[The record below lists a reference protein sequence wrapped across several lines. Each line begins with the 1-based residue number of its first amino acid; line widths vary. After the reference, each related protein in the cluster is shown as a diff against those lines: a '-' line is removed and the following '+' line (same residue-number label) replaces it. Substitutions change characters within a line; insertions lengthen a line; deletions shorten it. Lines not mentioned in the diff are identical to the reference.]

1 MVAGRGDRGSG
12 ARTSDGRGSVIT
24 ADGTS
29 SPTQALADGGPPR
42 WHALRAISWR
52 AYGMV
57 LVLLAIWVFFQV
69 RTDGLFLSSA
79 NMTNLL
85 RQACLVGILAIGMVL
100 IIVSGHIDLSAGS
113 AVGLVAIVAAEL
125 QIEHGMSTV
134 PTIVLALLTGIALG
148 VWNGLWVAYGGVP
161 SFVVTLGGLLA
172 FRGIA
177 LVLTKGYT
185 FAPFDESFT
194 KVFQQFLGPTVS
206 VVLVAVVFAVGAT
219 ALILRLR
226 HSGRPTPSLG
236 VNVAIA
242 AIAVA
247 AACSYFAWVFAD
259 NRGMPMPILIL
270 AVLAAVFSFVARR
283 TRFGRRLYA
292 IGGNPEAA
300 RLAGINIAR
309 NTFLVFVLMGLLYGI
324 VGVLLGARLDSAP
337 PNGGSFMELDA
348 IAAAVIGGT
357 SLMGGVGTIGGALV
371 GALLLQSIANGMS
384 LENIQSDYQ
393 LIVTGLILTVAVYI
407 DMAAKRRRRA

>member
-1 MVAGRGDRGSG
+1 VTTEPTAATPVVVEG
-12 ARTSDGRGSVIT
+12 AP
-24 ADGTS
+24 
-29 SPTQALADGGPPR
+29 SPRR
-42 WHALRAISWR
+42 WQVLRAVSWR

-57 LVLLAIWVFFQV
+57 LVLLGIWIFFQV

-100 IIVSGHIDLSAGS
+100 VIVSGHIDLSAGS

-125 QIEHGMSTV
+125 QIQHGMSTV
-134 PTIVLALLTGIALG
+134 PTILLALLTGVALG
-148 VWNGLWVAYGGVP
+148 VWNGAWVAYGGVP

-177 LVLTKGYT
+177 LVLTKGFT
-185 FAPFDESFT
+185 FAPFEDSFT
-194 KVFQQFLGPTVS
+194 EVFQHFLGQTIS
-206 VVLVAVVFAVGAT
+206 VVLVGAVFAAGLTMLV
-219 ALILRLR
+219 LRLR
-226 HSGRPTPSLG
+226 HSDRVTPALA
-236 VNVAIA
+236 VNA
-242 AIAVA
+242 AVA
-247 AACSYFAWVFAD
+247 VVAVGLACGYFAWVFAD
-259 NRGMPMPILIL
+259 GQGMPLPILIL
-270 AVLAAVFSFVARR
+270 VVLAAVFTFVARR

-324 VGVLLGARLDSAP
+324 VGVMLGARLDSAP
-337 PNGGSFMELDA
+337 PNGGQFMELDA

-393 LIVTGLILTVAVYI
+393 LIVTGLILTFAVYI